1 MGYIEKTKRNE
12 ALLFPEYLDDYVES
26 DCPVRLFDAFV
37 DSLDL
42 EQLGFGKATPE
53 TMGRPS
59 YDPRDLLKV
68 LLYGYFY
75 GVRSSRRLAR
85 ECKCNVELMWLT
97 GKLTPDF
104 RTLSDFR
111 KDNIKCMEPVF
122 KEFNRYCLK
131 LKILSK
137 SFISIDGSKFKAV
150 NAKDRNFTLNK
161 LDDRLAWLDSNI
173 KHYLSALED
182 ADNEDS
188 DRKMSKEEIEAKL
201 KTLQERKERYEG
213 YLREME
219 STGQKQKSLTDPD
232 AKLMK
237 CNEGFCVGYNT
248 QTAVED
254 GSHMVVGFK
263 VTDSPTDHGQI
274 TELASEVKTDIG
286 VDVIETVADKGYQSP
301 EDMTNALENGIVP
314 NVIQRDGETEVTV
327 DFDYNPAV
335 PTELNLSSK
344 SPEDIK
350 KCLQSGNVP
359 EVYDGVL
366 SDPEIVTVKSTEYT
380 IADDAVLKMTHDQM
394 VEAARKGY
402 LIRDPHRNLVICP
415 EGAILRQKSIKR
427 NGDIRYCNKLACKHC
442 KNKCTKSAFREADF
456 SKDKLV
462 MKVKGYN
469 NNNNDNDKPD
479 TGIKVSKKVVTTQ
492 KVRFRLKL
500 DEKKMNERK
509 CLSEHPFGT
518 VKRAVGMSYLLLK
531 GKTKVVGETALMLL
545 SYNLR
550 RAISIKGVENMVKA
564 LV

>member
-1 MGYIEKTKRNE
+1 MGYIEKAKRNE

-37 DSLDL
+37 DSLNL
-42 EQLGFGKATPE
+42 EQLGFAKAVSE

-111 KDNIKCMEPVF
+111 KDNIQCMESVF

-161 LDDRLAWLDSNI
+161 LDDRLSWLDSNI
-173 KHYLSALED
+173 DHYLSALED

-201 KTLQERKERYEG
+201 KTLLERKERYEG

-219 STGQKQKSLTDPD
+219 ATGQKQKSLTDPD

-263 VTDSPTDHGQI
+263 VTDRPTDYGQI
-274 TELASEVKTDIG
+274 TDLATEVKTDIG
-286 VDVIETVADKGYQSP
+286 ADIIEAVADKGYHSP
-301 EDMTNALENGIVP
+301 EDMSRAFENGIIP
-314 NVIQRDGETEVTV
+314 NVIQRDGKTEVTV
-327 DFDYNPAV
+327 DFDYSPV
-335 PTELNLSSK
+335 EQPELNLSST
-344 SPEDIK
+344 SPAEIK
-350 KCLQSGNVP
+350 KCLQAGNIP
-359 EVYDGVL
+359 DIYEGIL
-366 SDPEIVTVKSTEYT
+366 SDPEIISVKSTEYT
-380 IADDAVLKMTHDQM
+380 IADDAVLRMTHDQM
-394 VEAARKGY
+394 VETARKGY

-442 KNKCTKSAFREADF
+442 KSKCTKSAFREADF

-469 NNNNDNDKPD
+469 NDDNDKPD

-492 KVRFRLKL
+492 KVRFRFKL

-531 GKTKVVGETALMLL
+531 GKAKVVGETALMLL

-550 RAISIKGVENMVKA
+550 RAISIKGVDNMVKA

>member
-1 MGYIEKTKRNE
+1 MGYIEKAKRNE

-37 DSLDL
+37 DSLNL
-42 EQLGFGKATPE
+42 EQLGFAKAVSE

-111 KDNIKCMEPVF
+111 KDNIQCMESVF

-173 KHYLSALED
+173 KHYLSALEE

-188 DRKMSKEEIEAKL
+188 DRNLTREEIEAKL

-274 TELASEVKTDIG
+274 TELASEVKTDVG
-286 VDVIETVADKGYQSP
+286 VDVIEAVADKGYQSP
-301 EDMTNALENGIVP
+301 EDMSKALENGVVP

-327 DFDYNPAV
+327 DFEYNPAEA
-335 PTELNLSSK
+335 TELNPSST
-344 SPEDIK
+344 SSDDIR
-350 KCLQSGNVP
+350 KCLQAGTIP
-359 EVYDGVL
+359 DVYGGIL
-366 SDPEIVTVKSTEYT
+366 TNPEIISVKNTEYT
-380 IADDAVLKMTHDQM
+380 IADDAVLKMTHEQM
-394 VEAARKGY
+394 VEEARKGY

-427 NGDIRYCNKLACKHC
+427 NGNIRYCNKLACKIC
-442 KNKCTKSAFREADF
+442 KNKCTKSPFREADF

-469 NNNNDNDKPD
+469 HNDNDKPD
-479 TGIKVSKKVVTTQ
+479 TGTKVNKKVVTTQ
-492 KVRFRLKL
+492 KVRFHLKL

-518 VKRAVGMSYLLLK
+518 VKRAIGMSYLLLK

-550 RAISIKGVENMVKA
+550 RAISIKGVEDMVKA

>member
-1 MGYIEKTKRNE
+1 MGYIEKAKRNE

-42 EQLGFGKATPE
+42 EQIGFDNATPE

-161 LDDRLAWLDSNI
+161 LDDRLAWLDANI

-188 DRKMSKEEIEAKL
+188 ERKMSKEEIEAKL

-219 STGQKQKSLTDPD
+219 STGQKR
-232 AKLMK
+232 
-237 CNEGFCVGYNT
+237 N
-248 QTAVED
+248 
-254 GSHMVVGFK
+254 H
-263 VTDSPTDHGQI
+263 SPI
-274 TELASEVKTDIG
+274 
-286 VDVIETVADKGYQSP
+286 
-301 EDMTNALENGIVP
+301 
-314 NVIQRDGETEVTV
+314 
-327 DFDYNPAV
+327 
-335 PTELNLSSK
+335 
-344 SPEDIK
+344 
-350 KCLQSGNVP
+350 
-359 EVYDGVL
+359 
-366 SDPEIVTVKSTEYT
+366 
-380 IADDAVLKMTHDQM
+380 
-394 VEAARKGY
+394 
-402 LIRDPHRNLVICP
+402 
-415 EGAILRQKSIKR
+415 
-427 NGDIRYCNKLACKHC
+427 
-442 KNKCTKSAFREADF
+442 
-456 SKDKLV
+456 
-462 MKVKGYN
+462 
-469 NNNNDNDKPD
+469 
-479 TGIKVSKKVVTTQ
+479 
-492 KVRFRLKL
+492 
-500 DEKKMNERK
+500 
-509 CLSEHPFGT
+509 
-518 VKRAVGMSYLLLK
+518 
-531 GKTKVVGETALMLL
+531 LML
-545 SYNLR
+545 S
-550 RAISIKGVENMVKA
+550 
-564 LV
+564 

>member
-1 MGYIEKTKRNE
+1 
-12 ALLFPEYLDDYVES
+12 
-26 DCPVRLFDAFV
+26 
-37 DSLDL
+37 
-42 EQLGFGKATPE
+42 
-53 TMGRPS
+53 MGRPS

-111 KDNIKCMEPVF
+111 KDNIQCMESVF
-122 KEFNRYCLK
+122 KAFNRYCLK

-173 KHYLSALED
+173 KHYLSALEE

-188 DRKMSKEEIEAKL
+188 DRNLTREEIEAKL

-274 TELASEVKTDIG
+274 TELASDVKTDVG
-286 VDVIETVADKGYQSP
+286 VDVIEAVADKGYQSP
-301 EDMTNALENGIVP
+301 EDMSKALENGVVP
-314 NVIQRDGETEVTV
+314 
-327 DFDYNPAV
+327 
-335 PTELNLSSK
+335 
-344 SPEDIK
+344 
-350 KCLQSGNVP
+350 
-359 EVYDGVL
+359 
-366 SDPEIVTVKSTEYT
+366 
-380 IADDAVLKMTHDQM
+380 
-394 VEAARKGY
+394 
-402 LIRDPHRNLVICP
+402 
-415 EGAILRQKSIKR
+415 
-427 NGDIRYCNKLACKHC
+427 
-442 KNKCTKSAFREADF
+442 
-456 SKDKLV
+456 
-462 MKVKGYN
+462 
-469 NNNNDNDKPD
+469 
-479 TGIKVSKKVVTTQ
+479 
-492 KVRFRLKL
+492 
-500 DEKKMNERK
+500 
-509 CLSEHPFGT
+509 
-518 VKRAVGMSYLLLK
+518 
-531 GKTKVVGETALMLL
+531 
-545 SYNLR
+545 
-550 RAISIKGVENMVKA
+550 
-564 LV
+564 

>member
-1 MGYIEKTKRNE
+1 M
-12 ALLFPEYLDDYVES
+12 ES
-26 DCPVRLFDAFV
+26 
-37 DSLDL
+37 
-42 EQLGFGKATPE
+42 
-53 TMGRPS
+53 
-59 YDPRDLLKV
+59 
-68 LLYGYFY
+68 
-75 GVRSSRRLAR
+75 
-85 ECKCNVELMWLT
+85 
-97 GKLTPDF
+97 
-104 RTLSDFR
+104 
-111 KDNIKCMEPVF
+111 VF

-173 KHYLSALED
+173 KHYLSALEE

-188 DRKMSKEEIEAKL
+188 DRNLTREEIEAKL

-274 TELASEVKTDIG
+274 TELASEVKTDVG
-286 VDVIETVADKGYQSP
+286 VDVIEAVADKGYQSP
-301 EDMTNALENGIVP
+301 EDMSKALENGVVP

-327 DFDYNPAV
+327 DFEYNPAEA
-335 PTELNLSSK
+335 TELNPSST
-344 SPEDIK
+344 SSDDIR
-350 KCLQSGNVP
+350 KCLQAGTIP
-359 EVYDGVL
+359 DVYGGIL
-366 SDPEIVTVKSTEYT
+366 TNPEIISVKNTEYT
-380 IADDAVLKMTHDQM
+380 IADDAVLKMTHEQM
-394 VEAARKGY
+394 VEEARKGY

-427 NGDIRYCNKLACKHC
+427 NGDIRYCNKLACKNC
-442 KNKCTKSAFREADF
+442 KNKCTKSPFREADF

-469 NNNNDNDKPD
+469 HNDNDKPD
-479 TGIKVSKKVVTTQ
+479 TGTKVNKKVVTTQ
-492 KVRFRLKL
+492 KVRFHLKL

-518 VKRAVGMSYLLLK
+518 VKRAIGMSYLLLK

-550 RAISIKGVENMVKA
+550 RAISIKGVEDMVKA

>member
-42 EQLGFGKATPE
+42 EQLGFAKAIPE

-97 GKLTPDF
+97 GKLMPDF

-111 KDNIKCMEPVF
+111 KDNIQCMESVF
-122 KEFNRYCLK
+122 KAFNRYCLK

-161 LDDRLAWLDSNI
+161 LDDRLSWLDSNI
-173 KHYLSALED
+173 DHYLSALED

-201 KTLQERKERYEG
+201 KTLLERKERYEG

-219 STGQKQKSLTDPD
+219 ATGQKQKSLTDPD

-263 VTDSPTDHGQI
+263 VTDKPTDHGQI
-274 TELASEVKTDIG
+274 TDLATEVKTDIG
-286 VDVIETVADKGYQSP
+286 ADIIEAVADKGYHSP
-301 EDMTNALENGIVP
+301 EDMSRAFENGIIP
-314 NVIQRDGETEVTV
+314 NVIQRDGKTEVTV
-327 DFDYNPAV
+327 DFDYSPV
-335 PTELNLSSK
+335 EQPELNLSST
-344 SPEDIK
+344 SPAEIK
-350 KCLQSGNVP
+350 KCLQAGNIP
-359 EVYDGVL
+359 DIYEGIL
-366 SDPEIVTVKSTEYT
+366 SDPEIISVKSTEYT
-380 IADDAVLKMTHDQM
+380 IADDAVLRMTHDQM
-394 VEAARKGY
+394 VETARKGY

-442 KNKCTKSAFREADF
+442 KSKCTKSAFREADF

-469 NNNNDNDKPD
+469 DDNDKPD

-492 KVRFRLKL
+492 KVRFRFKL

-531 GKTKVVGETALMLL
+531 GKAKVVGETALMLL

-550 RAISIKGVENMVKA
+550 RAISIKGVNNMVKA

>member
-42 EQLGFGKATPE
+42 EQLGFDKATPE

-161 LDDRLAWLDSNI
+161 LDDRLAWLDANI

-182 ADNEDS
+182 ADNEGS
-188 DRKMSKEEIEAKL
+188 ERKMSKEEIEAKL
-201 KTLQERKERYEG
+201 QTLQERKERYEG

-327 DFDYNPAV
+327 DFDYNPAE

-469 NNNNDNDKPD
+469 NDNDKPD

-492 KVRFRLKL
+492 KVRFRFKL

>member
-1 MGYIEKTKRNE
+1 M
-12 ALLFPEYLDDYVES
+12 ES

-37 DSLDL
+37 DSLNL
-42 EQLGFGKATPE
+42 EQLGFAKAVSE

-111 KDNIKCMEPVF
+111 KDNIQCMESVF

-173 KHYLSALED
+173 KHYLSALEE

-188 DRKMSKEEIEAKL
+188 DRNLTREEIEAKL

-274 TELASEVKTDIG
+274 TELASEVKTDVG
-286 VDVIETVADKGYQSP
+286 VDVIEAVADKGYQSP
-301 EDMTNALENGIVP
+301 EDMSKALENGVVP

-327 DFDYNPAV
+327 DFEYNPAEA
-335 PTELNLSSK
+335 TELNPSST
-344 SPEDIK
+344 SSDDIR
-350 KCLQSGNVP
+350 KCLQAGTIP
-359 EVYDGVL
+359 DVYGGIL
-366 SDPEIVTVKSTEYT
+366 SNPEIISVKNTEYT
-380 IADDAVLKMTHDQM
+380 IADDAVLKMTHEQM
-394 VEAARKGY
+394 VEEARKGY

-427 NGDIRYCNKLACKHC
+427 NGDIRYCNKLACKNC
-442 KNKCTKSAFREADF
+442 KNKCTKSPFREADF

-469 NNNNDNDKPD
+469 HNDNDKPD
-479 TGIKVSKKVVTTQ
+479 TGTKVNKKVVTTQ
-492 KVRFRLKL
+492 KVRFHLKL

-518 VKRAVGMSYLLLK
+518 VKRAIGMSYLLLK

-550 RAISIKGVENMVKA
+550 RAISIKGVEDMVKA

>member
-1 MGYIEKTKRNE
+1 MGYIEKAKRNE

-37 DSLDL
+37 DSLNL
-42 EQLGFGKATPE
+42 EQLGFAKAVSE

-111 KDNIKCMEPVF
+111 KDNIQCMESVF

-173 KHYLSALED
+173 KHYLSALEE

-188 DRKMSKEEIEAKL
+188 DRNLTREEIEAKL

-274 TELASEVKTDIG
+274 TELASEVKTDVG
-286 VDVIETVADKGYQSP
+286 VDVIEAVADKGYQSP
-301 EDMTNALENGIVP
+301 EDMSKALENGVVP

-327 DFDYNPAV
+327 DFEYNPAEA
-335 PTELNLSSK
+335 TELNPSST
-344 SPEDIK
+344 SSDDIR
-350 KCLQSGNVP
+350 KCLQAGTIP
-359 EVYDGVL
+359 DVYRGIL
-366 SDPEIVTVKSTEYT
+366 TNPEIISVKNTEYT
-380 IADDAVLKMTHDQM
+380 IADDAVLKMTHEQM
-394 VEAARKGY
+394 VEEARKGY

-427 NGDIRYCNKLACKHC
+427 NGDIRYCNKLACKNC
-442 KNKCTKSAFREADF
+442 KNKCTKSPFREA
-456 SKDKLV
+456 V
-462 MKVKGYN
+462 IIAG
-469 NNNNDNDKPD
+469 
-479 TGIKVSKKVVTTQ
+479 
-492 KVRFRLKL
+492 
-500 DEKKMNERK
+500 
-509 CLSEHPFGT
+509 
-518 VKRAVGMSYLLLK
+518 
-531 GKTKVVGETALMLL
+531 
-545 SYNLR
+545 
-550 RAISIKGVENMVKA
+550 
-564 LV
+564 

>member
-1 MGYIEKTKRNE
+1 MGYIEKAKRNE

-42 EQLGFGKATPE
+42 EQLGFDNATPE

-182 ADNEDS
+182 ADNEGS
-188 DRKMSKEEIEAKL
+188 ERKMSKEEIEAKL

-344 SPEDIK
+344 SPEEIK
-350 KCLQSGNVP
+350 KCLQSGNIP
-359 EVYDGVL
+359 DVYDGIL

-380 IADDAVLKMTHDQM
+380 IADDAVLRMTHDQM

-469 NNNNDNDKPD
+469 NNDNDKPD

-492 KVRFRLKL
+492 KVRFRFKL

>member
-1 MGYIEKTKRNE
+1 M
-12 ALLFPEYLDDYVES
+12 
-26 DCPVRLFDAFV
+26 
-37 DSLDL
+37 
-42 EQLGFGKATPE
+42 
-53 TMGRPS
+53 
-59 YDPRDLLKV
+59 
-68 LLYGYFY
+68 
-75 GVRSSRRLAR
+75 
-85 ECKCNVELMWLT
+85 
-97 GKLTPDF
+97 
-104 RTLSDFR
+104 
-111 KDNIKCMEPVF
+111 
-122 KEFNRYCLK
+122 
-131 LKILSK
+131 
-137 SFISIDGSKFKAV
+137 
-150 NAKDRNFTLNK
+150 NK

-173 KHYLSALED
+173 KHYLSALEE

-188 DRKMSKEEIEAKL
+188 DRNLTREEIEAKL

-274 TELASEVKTDIG
+274 TELASEVKTDVG
-286 VDVIETVADKGYQSP
+286 VDVIEAVADKGYQSP
-301 EDMTNALENGIVP
+301 EDMSKALENGVVP

-327 DFDYNPAV
+327 DFEYNPAEA
-335 PTELNLSSK
+335 TELNPSST
-344 SPEDIK
+344 SSDDIR
-350 KCLQSGNVP
+350 KCLQAGTIP
-359 EVYDGVL
+359 DVYGGIL
-366 SDPEIVTVKSTEYT
+366 TNPEIISVKNTEYT
-380 IADDAVLKMTHDQM
+380 TADDAVLKMTHEQM
-394 VEAARKGY
+394 VEEARKGY

-427 NGDIRYCNKLACKHC
+427 NGDIRYCNKLACKNC
-442 KNKCTKSAFREADF
+442 KNKCTKSPFREADF

-469 NNNNDNDKPD
+469 HNDNDKPD
-479 TGIKVSKKVVTTQ
+479 TGTKVNKKVVTTQ
-492 KVRFRLKL
+492 KVRFHLKL

-518 VKRAVGMSYLLLK
+518 VKRAIGMSYLLLK

-550 RAISIKGVENMVKA
+550 RAISIKGVEDMVKA

>member
-12 ALLFPEYLDDYVES
+12 ALLFPEYLDDYVEK

-37 DSLDL
+37 DSLNL
-42 EQLGFGKATPE
+42 QELGFGKSTPE
-53 TMGRPS
+53 VMGRPP

-85 ECKCNVELMWLT
+85 ECRCNVELMWLT

-111 KDNIKCMEPVF
+111 KDNIECMEPVF
-122 KEFNRYCLK
+122 KEFNRYCMR

-173 KHYLSALED
+173 KHYLAALEEAD
-182 ADNEDS
+182 AETDE
-188 DRKMSKEEIEAKL
+188 RKMTKEEIEAKL

-237 CNEGFCVGYNT
+237 CNEGYCVGYNT

-274 TELASEVKTDIG
+274 TSLATEVKKDTGADI
-286 VDVIETVADKGYQSP
+286 IEAVADKGYQSP
-301 EDMTNALENGIVP
+301 SDMSAALENGIVP
-314 NVIQRDGETEVTV
+314 NVIQRDGETEVDV
-327 DFDYNPAV
+327 DFDYNPSEADEIDS
-335 PTELNLSSK
+335 TSRD
-344 SPEDIK
+344 PEDIR
-350 KCLQSGNVP
+350 KCLQSGCVP
-359 EVYDGVL
+359 EVYDGIL
-366 SDPEIVTVKSTEYT
+366 DNPRIVTVNSTEYT
-380 IADDAVLKMTHDQM
+380 IDEDAVLKMTEEQM
-394 VEAARKGY
+394 AEEAKKGY
-402 LIRDPHRNLVICP
+402 LIRDPYRNLVICP
-415 EGAILRQKSIKR
+415 EGAILRQKSIKK
-427 NGDIRYCNKLACKHC
+427 NGDIRYCNKLACKNC
-442 KNKCTKSAFREADF
+442 KNKCTTAAFKEADF

-462 MKVKGYN
+462 IKVKGRD
-469 NNNNDNDKPD
+469 NNNDDRPD
-479 TGIKVSKKVVTTQ
+479 TGIKIDKKVVTRQ
-492 KVRFRLKL
+492 VVRYRFKL

-518 VKRAVGMSYLLLK
+518 VKRAIGMSYLLLK
-531 GKTKVVGETALMLL
+531 GKRKVIGETALMLL

-550 RAISIKGVENMVKA
+550 RAISMRGVENLVKA
-564 LV
+564 MV

>member
-1 MGYIEKTKRNE
+1 M
-12 ALLFPEYLDDYVES
+12 ES

-37 DSLDL
+37 DSLNL
-42 EQLGFGKATPE
+42 EQLGFAKAVSE

-111 KDNIKCMEPVF
+111 KDNIQCMESVF

-173 KHYLSALED
+173 KHYLSALEE

-188 DRKMSKEEIEAKL
+188 DRNLTREEIEAKL

-274 TELASEVKTDIG
+274 TELASEVKTDVG
-286 VDVIETVADKGYQSP
+286 VDVIEAVADKGYQSP
-301 EDMTNALENGIVP
+301 EDMSKALENGVVP

-327 DFDYNPAV
+327 DFEYNPAEA
-335 PTELNLSSK
+335 TELNPSST
-344 SPEDIK
+344 SSDDIR
-350 KCLQSGNVP
+350 KCLQAGSIP
-359 EVYDGVL
+359 DVYGGIL
-366 SDPEIVTVKSTEYT
+366 TNPEIISVKNTEYT
-380 IADDAVLKMTHDQM
+380 IADDAVLKMTHEQM
-394 VEAARKGY
+394 VEEARKGY

-427 NGDIRYCNKLACKHC
+427 NGDIRYCNKLACKNC
-442 KNKCTKSAFREADF
+442 KNKCTKSPFREADF

-469 NNNNDNDKPD
+469 HNDNDKPD
-479 TGIKVSKKVVTTQ
+479 TGTKVNKKVVTTQ
-492 KVRFRLKL
+492 KVRFHLKL

-518 VKRAVGMSYLLLK
+518 VKRAIGMSYLLLK

-550 RAISIKGVENMVKA
+550 RAISIKGVEDMVKA

>member
-37 DSLDL
+37 DSLDI
-42 EQLGFGKATPE
+42 EQLGFDKATPE

-286 VDVIETVADKGYQSP
+286 VDVIETVADKGYQSL

-327 DFDYNPAV
+327 DFDYNPAE

-469 NNNNDNDKPD
+469 NSNDNDKPD

-492 KVRFRLKL
+492 KVRFRFKL

>member
-1 MGYIEKTKRNE
+1 
-12 ALLFPEYLDDYVES
+12 
-26 DCPVRLFDAFV
+26 
-37 DSLDL
+37 
-42 EQLGFGKATPE
+42 
-53 TMGRPS
+53 
-59 YDPRDLLKV
+59 
-68 LLYGYFY
+68 
-75 GVRSSRRLAR
+75 
-85 ECKCNVELMWLT
+85 MWLT

-111 KDNIKCMEPVF
+111 KDNIQCMESVF

-173 KHYLSALED
+173 KHYLSALEE

-188 DRKMSKEEIEAKL
+188 DRNLTREEIEAKL

-274 TELASEVKTDIG
+274 TELASEVKTDVG
-286 VDVIETVADKGYQSP
+286 VDVIEAVADKGYQSP
-301 EDMTNALENGIVP
+301 EDMSKALENGVVP

-327 DFDYNPAV
+327 DFEYNPAEA
-335 PTELNLSSK
+335 TELNPSST
-344 SPEDIK
+344 SSDDIR
-350 KCLQSGNVP
+350 KCLQAGTIP
-359 EVYDGVL
+359 DVYGGIL
-366 SDPEIVTVKSTEYT
+366 SNPEIISVKNTEYT
-380 IADDAVLKMTHDQM
+380 IADDAVLKMTHEQM
-394 VEAARKGY
+394 VEEARKGY

-427 NGDIRYCNKLACKHC
+427 NGDIRYCNKLACKNC
-442 KNKCTKSAFREADF
+442 KNKCTKSPFREADF

-469 NNNNDNDKPD
+469 HNDNDKPD
-479 TGIKVSKKVVTTQ
+479 TGTKVNKKVVTTQ
-492 KVRFRLKL
+492 KVRFHLKL

-518 VKRAVGMSYLLLK
+518 VKRAIGMSYLLLK

-550 RAISIKGVENMVKA
+550 RAISIKGVEDMVKA

>member
-1 MGYIEKTKRNE
+1 MGQYIEEVKRNE
-12 ALLFPEYLDDYVES
+12 GLLFPEHLDDYVES
-26 DCPVRLFDAFV
+26 NCPVHLFDAFV
-37 DSLDL
+37 DSLNL
-42 EQLGFGKATPE
+42 EHLGFAKAVPE
-53 TMGRPS
+53 MMGRLS
-59 YDPRDLLKV
+59 YDPQDLLKV

-85 ECKCNVELMWLT
+85 ECKCTVELMWLT
-97 GKLTPDF
+97 GKLMPDF

-111 KDNIKCMEPVF
+111 KDNILCMESVF
-122 KEFNRYCLK
+122 KAFNRYCLK

-150 NAKDRNFTLNK
+150 NAKNRNFTLNK

-173 KHYLSALED
+173 KHYLSALEE
-182 ADNEDS
+182 ADNENNDPNLT
-188 DRKMSKEEIEAKL
+188 REEIETKL

-219 STGQKQKSLTDPD
+219 ATGQKQKSLTDPD

-254 GSHMVVGFK
+254 GSHMIVGLK

-274 TELASEVKTDIG
+274 TEFASEVKTDVG
-286 VDVIETVADKGYQSP
+286 MDVIEAVADKGYQSP
-301 EDMTNALENGIVP
+301 EDMSKALEKGVVP

-327 DFDYNPAV
+327 DFEFNPV
-335 PTELNLSSK
+335 ESTELNPSST
-344 SPEDIK
+344 SPDDVK
-350 KCLQSGNVP
+350 KCLQAGTIP
-359 EVYDGVL
+359 DVYGGIL
-366 SDPEIVTVKSTEYT
+366 SNPEIISVKSTEYT
-380 IADDAVLKMTHDQM
+380 IADDAVLKMTQEQM
-394 VEAARKGY
+394 VEEARKGY

-415 EGAILRQKSIKR
+415 EGDIFRQKSIKR

-442 KNKCTKSAFREADF
+442 KNKCTKSLFREADF

-469 NNNNDNDKPD
+469 HNDNDKPD
-479 TGIKVSKKVVTTQ
+479 TGIKASKKVVTTQ
-492 KVRFRLKL
+492 KVRFRFKL
-500 DEKKMNERK
+500 DEKKMNGRK

-531 GKTKVVGETALMLL
+531 GKTKVIGETALMFL

-550 RAISIKGVENMVKA
+550 RAISIKGVEDMVKA
-564 LV
+564 LA

>member
-1 MGYIEKTKRNE
+1 M
-12 ALLFPEYLDDYVES
+12 LFPEYLDDYVES
-26 DCPVRLFDAFV
+26 DCPVRLFDAFI
-37 DSLDL
+37 DSQNL
-42 EQLGFGKATPE
+42 EQLGFAKAIPE

-85 ECKCNVELMWLT
+85 ECKCNIELMWLT
-97 GKLTPDF
+97 GKLMPDF

-111 KDNIKCMEPVF
+111 KDNIQCMESVF
-122 KEFNRYCLK
+122 KAFNRYCLK

-173 KHYLSALED
+173 KHYLSALEE
-182 ADNEDS
+182 ADNEDN
-188 DRKMSKEEIEAKL
+188 DRNLTREEIEAKL
-201 KTLQERKERYEG
+201 KTLQERKDRYEG

-219 STGQKQKSLTDPD
+219 ATGQKQKSLTDPD
-232 AKLMK
+232 AKLTK

-254 GSHMVVGFK
+254 GSHMIVGFK
-263 VTDSPTDHGQI
+263 VSDSPTDHGQI
-274 TELASEVKTDIG
+274 TELASEVKTDVG
-286 VDVIETVADKGYQSP
+286 VDVIEAVADKGYQSP
-301 EDMTNALENGIVP
+301 EDISKALENGVVP

-327 DFDYNPAV
+327 DFEYNPAES
-335 PTELNLSSK
+335 TELNPSST
-344 SPEDIK
+344 SPDDVK
-350 KCLQSGNVP
+350 KCLQAGTIP
-359 EVYDGVL
+359 DVY
-366 SDPEIVTVKSTEYT
+366 E
-380 IADDAVLKMTHDQM
+380 VLKMTHEQM
-394 VEAARKGY
+394 VEEARRGY
-402 LIRDPHRNLVICP
+402 LIRDHHRNLVIRP

-442 KNKCTKSAFREADF
+442 KNKCTKSPFREADF
-456 SKDKLV
+456 SKDKMV

-469 NNNNDNDKPD
+469 HNDKPD
-479 TGIKVSKKVVTTQ
+479 TGIKVSKKVVITQ
-492 KVRFRLKL
+492 KVRFHFKL
-500 DEKKMNERK
+500 DEKKINKRK

-518 VKRAVGMSYLLLK
+518 VKMAVGMSYLLLK
-531 GKTKVVGETALMLL
+531 GKTKVIGETALMLL

-550 RAISIKGVENMVKA
+550 RAISIKGVEDMVKA

>member
-1 MGYIEKTKRNE
+1 MGYIEKAKRNE

-37 DSLDL
+37 DSLNL
-42 EQLGFGKATPE
+42 EQLGFAKAVSE

-111 KDNIKCMEPVF
+111 KDNIQCMELVF

-173 KHYLSALED
+173 KHYLSALEE

-188 DRKMSKEEIEAKL
+188 DRNLTREEIEAKL

-274 TELASEVKTDIG
+274 TELASEVKTDVG
-286 VDVIETVADKGYQSP
+286 VDVIEAVADKGYQSP
-301 EDMTNALENGIVP
+301 EDMSRAFENGIIP
-314 NVIQRDGETEVTV
+314 NVIQRDGKTEVTV
-327 DFDYNPAV
+327 DFDYSPV
-335 PTELNLSSK
+335 EQPELNLSST
-344 SPEDIK
+344 SPAEIK
-350 KCLQSGNVP
+350 KCLQAGNIP
-359 EVYDGVL
+359 DIYEGIL
-366 SDPEIVTVKSTEYT
+366 SDPEIISVKSTEYT
-380 IADDAVLKMTHDQM
+380 IADDAVLRMTHDQM
-394 VEAARKGY
+394 VETARKGY

-442 KNKCTKSAFREADF
+442 KSKCTKSAFREADF
-456 SKDKLV
+456 S
-462 MKVKGYN
+462 
-469 NNNNDNDKPD
+469 
-479 TGIKVSKKVVTTQ
+479 
-492 KVRFRLKL
+492 R
-500 DEKKMNERK
+500 
-509 CLSEHPFGT
+509 
-518 VKRAVGMSYLLLK
+518 
-531 GKTKVVGETALMLL
+531 
-545 SYNLR
+545 
-550 RAISIKGVENMVKA
+550 ISW
-564 LV
+564 

>member
-1 MGYIEKTKRNE
+1 M
-12 ALLFPEYLDDYVES
+12 ES

-37 DSLDL
+37 DSLNL
-42 EQLGFGKATPE
+42 EQLGFAKAVSE

-111 KDNIKCMEPVF
+111 KDNIQCMESVF

-173 KHYLSALED
+173 KHYLSALEE

-188 DRKMSKEEIEAKL
+188 DRNLTREEIEAKL

-274 TELASEVKTDIG
+274 TELASEVKTDVG
-286 VDVIETVADKGYQSP
+286 VDVIEAVADKGYQSP
-301 EDMTNALENGIVP
+301 EDMSKALENGVVP

-327 DFDYNPAV
+327 DFEYNPAEA
-335 PTELNLSSK
+335 TELNPSST
-344 SPEDIK
+344 SSDDIR
-350 KCLQSGNVP
+350 KCLQAGTIP
-359 EVYDGVL
+359 DVYGGIL
-366 SDPEIVTVKSTEYT
+366 TNPEIISVKNTEYT
-380 IADDAVLKMTHDQM
+380 IADDAVLKMTHEQM
-394 VEAARKGY
+394 VEEARKGY

-427 NGDIRYCNKLACKHC
+427 NGDIRYCNKLACKNC
-442 KNKCTKSAFREADF
+442 KNKCTKSPFREADF

-469 NNNNDNDKPD
+469 HNDNDKPD
-479 TGIKVSKKVVTTQ
+479 TGTKVNKKVVTTQ
-492 KVRFRLKL
+492 KVRFHLKL

-518 VKRAVGMSYLLLK
+518 VKRAIGMSYLLLK

-550 RAISIKGVENMVKA
+550 RAISIKGVEDMVKA

>member
-42 EQLGFGKATPE
+42 EQLGFDKATPE

-161 LDDRLAWLDSNI
+161 LDDRLAWLDANI

-350 KCLQSGNVP
+350 KCLQSGNIP
-359 EVYDGVL
+359 DVYDGIL

-380 IADDAVLKMTHDQM
+380 IADDAVLRMTHDQM

-469 NNNNDNDKPD
+469 NDNNDNDKPD
-479 TGIKVSKKVVTTQ
+479 TRIKVTKKVVTTQ
-492 KVRFRLKL
+492 KVRFRFKL

>member
-1 MGYIEKTKRNE
+1 
-12 ALLFPEYLDDYVES
+12 
-26 DCPVRLFDAFV
+26 
-37 DSLDL
+37 
-42 EQLGFGKATPE
+42 
-53 TMGRPS
+53 
-59 YDPRDLLKV
+59 
-68 LLYGYFY
+68 
-75 GVRSSRRLAR
+75 
-85 ECKCNVELMWLT
+85 
-97 GKLTPDF
+97 
-104 RTLSDFR
+104 
-111 KDNIKCMEPVF
+111 
-122 KEFNRYCLK
+122 
-131 LKILSK
+131 
-137 SFISIDGSKFKAV
+137 
-150 NAKDRNFTLNK
+150 
-161 LDDRLAWLDSNI
+161 
-173 KHYLSALED
+173 
-182 ADNEDS
+182 
-188 DRKMSKEEIEAKL
+188 
-201 KTLQERKERYEG
+201 
-213 YLREME
+213 
-219 STGQKQKSLTDPD
+219 
-232 AKLMK
+232 
-237 CNEGFCVGYNT
+237 
-248 QTAVED
+248 
-254 GSHMVVGFK
+254 MVVGFK

-286 VDVIETVADKGYQSP
+286 VDVIETVADKGYLSP

-327 DFDYNPAV
+327 DFDYNPAE

-344 SPEDIK
+344 SSEDIK

-394 VEAARKGY
+394 VEAVRKGY
-402 LIRDPHRNLVICP
+402 FIRDPHRNLVIYP

-442 KNKCTKSAFREADF
+442 TSKCTKSASREADF

-469 NNNNDNDKPD
+469 NNDKPD

-492 KVRFRLKL
+492 KVRFRFKL

-518 VKRAVGMSYLLLK
+518 VKRAVGMYYFLLK

>member
-1 MGYIEKTKRNE
+1 MGYIEKATRNE
-12 ALLFPEYLDDYVES
+12 ALLFPEYLDDYVEN

-42 EQLGFGKATPE
+42 EQLGFAKATPE

-111 KDNIKCMEPVF
+111 KDNIQCMESVF

-137 SFISIDGSKFKAV
+137 SFISIDGSKFRAV

-173 KHYLSALED
+173 KHYLSALEEAD
-182 ADNEDS
+182 AEDS
-188 DRKMSKEEIEAKL
+188 NRKMTKEEIEAKL

-237 CNEGFCVGYNT
+237 SNEGFCVGYNT

-263 VTDSPTDHGQI
+263 VTDCPTDHGQI

-286 VDVIETVADKGYQSP
+286 VDVIEAVADKGYQSP

-314 NVIQRDGETEVTV
+314 NIIQRDGETEVTV
-327 DFDYNPAV
+327 GFDYNPNEL
-335 PTELNLSSK
+335 TESELNSTE
-344 SPEDIK
+344 PGDIK
-350 KCLQSGNVP
+350 KCLRAGSIPNI
-359 EVYDGVL
+359 YDGIL
-366 SDPEIVTVKSTEYT
+366 SDPEVISVKSTEYT
-380 IADDAVLKMTHDQM
+380 IVDDAVLKMTHEQM

-427 NGDIRYCNKLACKHC
+427 NGDIRYCNKLACKQC
-442 KNKCTKSAFREADF
+442 KNKCTRSAFREADF

-462 MKVKGYN
+462 MKIRSYSHD
-469 NNNNDNDKPD
+469 NDNDRPD
-479 TGIKVSKKVVTTQ
+479 TGIKFSKKVVTTL
-492 KVRFRLKL
+492 KVRFRFKL

-518 VKRAVGMSYLLLK
+518 VKRAIGMSYLLLK

-564 LV
+564 MA

>member
-1 MGYIEKTKRNE
+1 MGYIEKAKRNE

-42 EQLGFGKATPE
+42 EQIGFDNATPE

-161 LDDRLAWLDSNI
+161 LDDRLAWLDANI

-188 DRKMSKEEIEAKL
+188 ERKMSKEEIEAKL

-344 SPEDIK
+344 SPEEIK
-350 KCLQSGNVP
+350 KCLQSGNIP
-359 EVYDGVL
+359 DVYDGIL
-366 SDPEIVTVKSTEYT
+366 SDPEIVSVKSTEYT
-380 IADDAVLKMTHDQM
+380 IADDAVLKMTHEQM
-394 VEAARKGY
+394 VEEARKVTSS
-402 LIRDPHRNLVICP
+402 VI
-415 EGAILRQKSIKR
+415 
-427 NGDIRYCNKLACKHC
+427 H
-442 KNKCTKSAFREADF
+442 
-456 SKDKLV
+456 
-462 MKVKGYN
+462 
-469 NNNNDNDKPD
+469 
-479 TGIKVSKKVVTTQ
+479 TGIWSSVPKAQSF
-492 KVRFRLKL
+492 VRSQSNAMAISDIVINLPAKIVRTSVQ
-500 DEKKMNERK
+500 N
-509 CLSEHPFGT
+509 
-518 VKRAVGMSYLLLK
+518 
-531 GKTKVVGETALMLL
+531 LL
-545 SYNLR
+545 SARLTSPR
-550 RAISIKGVENMVKA
+550 TSW
-564 LV
+564 

>member
-1 MGYIEKTKRNE
+1 MGYIEKSKRNE

-37 DSLDL
+37 DSLNL
-42 EQLGFGKATPE
+42 EQLGFAKAVSE

-111 KDNIKCMEPVF
+111 KDNIQCMESVF

-173 KHYLSALED
+173 KHYLSALEE

-188 DRKMSKEEIEAKL
+188 DRNLTREEIEAKL

-274 TELASEVKTDIG
+274 TELASEVKTDVG
-286 VDVIETVADKGYQSP
+286 VDVIEAVADKGYQSP
-301 EDMTNALENGIVP
+301 EDMSKALENGVVP

-327 DFDYNPAV
+327 DFEYNPAEA
-335 PTELNLSSK
+335 TELNPSST
-344 SPEDIK
+344 SSDDIR
-350 KCLQSGNVP
+350 KCLQAGTIP
-359 EVYDGVL
+359 DVYGGIL
-366 SDPEIVTVKSTEYT
+366 SNPEIISVKNTEYT
-380 IADDAVLKMTHDQM
+380 IADDAVLKMTHEQM
-394 VEAARKGY
+394 VEEARKGY

-427 NGDIRYCNKLACKHC
+427 NGDIRYCNKLACKNC
-442 KNKCTKSAFREADF
+442 KNKCTKSPFREADF

-469 NNNNDNDKPD
+469 HNDNDKPD
-479 TGIKVSKKVVTTQ
+479 TGTKVNKKVVTTQ
-492 KVRFRLKL
+492 KVRFHLKL

-518 VKRAVGMSYLLLK
+518 VKRAIGMSYLLLK

-550 RAISIKGVENMVKA
+550 RAISIKGVEDMVKA

>member
-1 MGYIEKTKRNE
+1 M
-12 ALLFPEYLDDYVES
+12 ES
-26 DCPVRLFDAFV
+26 
-37 DSLDL
+37 
-42 EQLGFGKATPE
+42 
-53 TMGRPS
+53 
-59 YDPRDLLKV
+59 
-68 LLYGYFY
+68 
-75 GVRSSRRLAR
+75 
-85 ECKCNVELMWLT
+85 
-97 GKLTPDF
+97 
-104 RTLSDFR
+104 
-111 KDNIKCMEPVF
+111 VF

-173 KHYLSALED
+173 KHYLSALEE

-188 DRKMSKEEIEAKL
+188 DRNLTREEIEAKL

-274 TELASEVKTDIG
+274 TELASEVKTDVG
-286 VDVIETVADKGYQSP
+286 VDVIEAVADKGYQSP
-301 EDMTNALENGIVP
+301 EDMSKALENGVVP

-327 DFDYNPAV
+327 DFEYNPAEA
-335 PTELNLSSK
+335 TELNPSST
-344 SPEDIK
+344 SSDDIR
-350 KCLQSGNVP
+350 KCLQAGSIP
-359 EVYDGVL
+359 DVYGGIL
-366 SDPEIVTVKSTEYT
+366 TNPEIISVKNTEYT
-380 IADDAVLKMTHDQM
+380 IADDAVLKMTHEQM
-394 VEAARKGY
+394 VEEARKGY

-427 NGDIRYCNKLACKHC
+427 NGDIRYCNKLACKNC
-442 KNKCTKSAFREADF
+442 KNKCTKSPFREADF

-469 NNNNDNDKPD
+469 HNDNDKPD
-479 TGIKVSKKVVTTQ
+479 TGTKVNKKVVTTQ
-492 KVRFRLKL
+492 KVRFHLKL

-518 VKRAVGMSYLLLK
+518 VKRAIGMSYLLLK

-550 RAISIKGVENMVKA
+550 RAISIKGVEDMVKA

>member
-1 MGYIEKTKRNE
+1 MGYIEKAKRNE

-42 EQLGFGKATPE
+42 EHLGFDKATPE

-161 LDDRLAWLDSNI
+161 LDDRLAWLDANI

-182 ADNEDS
+182 ADNEGS
-188 DRKMSKEEIEAKL
+188 ERKMSKEEIEAKL

-344 SPEDIK
+344 SPEEIK
-350 KCLQSGNVP
+350 KCLQSGNIP
-359 EVYDGVL
+359 DVYDGIL
-366 SDPEIVTVKSTEYT
+366 IDPEIVTVKSTEYT
-380 IADDAVLKMTHDQM
+380 IADDAVLRMTHDQM

-469 NNNNDNDKPD
+469 NNNDNDKPD

-492 KVRFRLKL
+492 KVRFRFKL